1 MTSEPPPSTAGAAP
15 SDHRPAKSA
24 AEAAFDEKRR
34 KIGLVVGPLAFLLV
48 LAWPFESLTP
58 EGHRLAAVMAL
69 VIVFWVTEAVPLAVT
84 ALLGPA
90 LAIFLQVA
98 PAGET
103 FRPFASTTIFLFI
116 GSFILARALF
126 VHRVNERVA
135 FGVLSLRIIGARP
148 TRILFAYGLI
158 AAALSAWMS
167 NTATAA
173 MLVPLG
179 VSLIRFMESTA
190 DIPKKYGTALML
202 MTTYCCSRGG
212 MATPVGTPPNLI
224 AVGMLSEQL
233 DFRITFV
240 QWMLFSVPIV
250 VVLMAIVFVYLNWV
264 GQTGMEEIPGTD
276 RIIAERKAA
285 LGPWRRG
292 EINAVIAFGVT
303 VCLWVGPGLLAL
315 VLGNDHPVA
324 RSVLASVPEAV
335 AALAG
340 VALLFLLPISR
351 TEPTT
356 ITWKQAAQ
364 IDWGTILLFGGGLAL
379 GGLAAS
385 TGLARVVGEGITGLV
400 PTSDLVTLTFA
411 AALFTVIL
419 SETMSNT
426 AATNIAV
433 PIVISIAAAAG
444 VNPIIPSVAAAL
456 SASVADALPVS
467 TPPNAIVYASG
478 RVRITDMIRYGML
491 MDFIAVTVVPALVLL
506 IATRFI
512 G

>member
-1 MTSEPPPSTAGAAP
+1 MSPDTALSSTKTS
-15 SDHRPAKSA
+15 
-24 AEAAFDEKRR
+24 AEIQFDERRR
-34 KIGLVVGPLAFLLV
+34 KIGIAVGPLLFLLV
-48 LAWPFESLTP
+48 LAWPLESLTP

-69 VIVFWVTEAVPLAVT
+69 VIVFWITEALPLAVT

-90 LAIFLQVA
+90 LAVILQVA

-116 GSFILARALF
+116 GSFILAQALF

-135 FGVLSLRIIGARP
+135 FGVLSLRVIGARP
-148 TRILFAYGLI
+148 TRILLAYGGL
-158 AAALSAWMS
+158 AAVLSAWMS

-173 MLVPLG
+173 MLVPVG
-179 VSLIRFMESTA
+179 VSLIKFMESEA

-264 GQTGMEEIPGTD
+264 GQTGLTEIPGTD
-276 RIIAERKAA
+276 EIIRQRKRA

-292 EINAVIAFGVT
+292 EINALVAFGVT
-303 VCLWVGPGLLAL
+303 VFFWIGPGVLAL
-315 VLGNDHPVA
+315 VLGAEHPVA
-324 RSVLASVPEAV
+324 RSVLSSIPEAV
-335 AALAG
+335 AALIG
-340 VALLFLLPISR
+340 VVLLFVLPNSK
-351 TEPTT
+351 TEPST

-379 GGLAAS
+379 GSLSAS

-400 PTSDLVTLTFA
+400 PSSEVATLTFA
-411 AALFTVIL
+411 AALFTVVL

-426 AATNIAV
+426 AATNIAI
-433 PIVISIAAAAG
+433 PIVISIATASG
-444 VNPIIPSVAAAL
+444 VSPIVPSVAAAL

-478 RVRITDMIRYGML
+478 RVRITDMIRYGVL
-491 MDFIAVTVVPALVLL
+491 MDVIAVTLVPALVLV
-506 IATRFI
+506 IAPIFLE
-512 G
+512 